1 MPSVPVYQQTE
12 TLRPNFRQ
20 GIDVQASPDDFG
32 AAVGRGL
39 SNVGQGVADAAD
51 AMRQV
56 NSLEAE
62 TVVRAGRNGY
72 MREKDSIQYD
82 PETGYLQKQGKDAID
97 GFPEYARQLGELR
110 QKYSSKM
117 TPEQQQLFARAVEP
131 LEVDARR
138 AGMIHKGEA
147 LKKFVVEEA
156 SSGADNF
163 KNEAI
168 KSYNDPVS
176 WGKYTTAGLVE
187 IQGLGE
193 KLGWSAEKL
202 KQEQTDY
209 LSDAHRLTALQIA
222 EQDPVAATEYAVK
235 HRDSMTAPDHLTLMR
250 ELLPRLGEAT
260 TRDAVSVSASRPG
273 AREFAAAGLP
283 REAYSLLGV
292 IAGTESPGYNVI
304 NGGARFS
311 GYADHPRVKGAGGSS
326 TAAGRYQ
333 FVKGTW
339 DRVASALGLPDFSP
353 VSQDVAAWWLA
364 RADYK
369 SRTGRDLQSDIR
381 AGNFSQVRA
390 GLAGTWEGIAKLSD
404 AQFAQRVQS
413 VTGNVTTGSA
423 DDGGVQFSPRVETLL
438 SGLPADYASRIREAA
453 GTGLS
458 QFQTQENA
466 QIKAHRL
473 SVADDYKLRI
483 ANDDTALTKQEI
495 LDDPVLDNG
504 DKATLVSALTSKQ
517 GEALKTQEAVTAFQ
531 AGKLAID
538 PYDGDGRKLVDGVW
552 NTIAT
557 TVDPAKIRP
566 AMEDLVRQ
574 SGIVPAPVANAL
586 RTDLSS
592 GNIKNVAAAAQL
604 AVSLRAIDPAAFERR
619 DGGKEISDAAVTFS
633 HLTGDI
639 GMTGDAAAQRMVDMR
654 DPTKVRERSALM
666 ESKPI
671 KDFIKGQAVEAEVR
685 DIFDPGLFG
694 TDPKLGETV
703 AQSAA
708 MVGEYRDMLE
718 ESTFDAGG
726 DQELAKKLA
735 ADRFKRRYG
744 VSDFS
749 ISGPKVV
756 TRLPPEV
763 AYPVGKDGTHDYIRQ
778 QAVEALATEGI
789 KASEVY
795 LQADDGTVR
804 DFNAGKPPRYEVW
817 YRDDD
822 GVLERYH
829 LPFYAVASSTAE
841 NFRDAKA
848 KAERKRDE
856 NRDRLAAG
864 RDREGT
870 LDRFLDGNPL
880 TGGQ

>member
-1 MPSVPVYQQTE
+1 MPTVPTYQRTE
-12 TLRPNFRQ
+12 SLRPNLRQ
-20 GIDVQASPDDFG
+20 GIDVQANPDDFG
-32 AAVGRGL
+32 AAIGRGM
-39 SNVGQGVADAAD
+39 SNLGQGVADAAD
-51 AMRQV
+51 AVRQV

-72 MREKDSIQYD
+72 LHEKDVLQYD
-82 PETGYLQKQGKDAID
+82 PETGYLQKQGRAAID
-97 GFPEYARQLGELR
+97 AFPEYERKLGELR
-110 QKYSSKM
+110 SKFSSKM
-117 TPEQQQLFARAVEP
+117 TPEQQSLFGRAVEP
-131 LEVDARR
+131 LEADARR

-147 LKKFVVEEA
+147 LKSFVVEEA
-156 SSGADNF
+156 RSGADNF
-163 KNEAI
+163 KSEAL
-168 KSYNDPVS
+168 KSYKDPAV

-187 IQGLGE
+187 IQTLGE

-209 LSDAHRLTALQIA
+209 LSDARRVTALQIA
-222 EQDPVAATEYAVK
+222 EEDPVAATEYALK

-260 TRDAVSVSASRPG
+260 TRDAVTVNASRPG
-273 AREFAAAGLP
+273 ATEFAAAGLP
-283 REAYSLLGV
+283 SEAYSLLGV

-311 GYADHPRVKGAGGSS
+311 GYSDHPRVKGAGGSS

-333 FVKGTW
+333 YVQATW
-339 DRVASALGLPDFSP
+339 DRVAKALGLPDFSP
-353 VSQDVAAWWLA
+353 ISQDVGAWWLA

-381 AGNFSQVRA
+381 AGNYSDVRR
-390 GLAGTWEGIAKLSD
+390 GLAGTWEGIAKLTD
-404 AQFAQRVQS
+404 AQFAARVQGA
-413 VTGNVTTGSA
+413 TGKATTGKTS
-423 DDGGVQFSPRVETLL
+423 DGGTQFSPRVETLL
-438 SGLPADYASRIREAA
+438 ASLPADYATRLREAA
-453 GTGLS
+453 GTGVS

-483 ANDDTALTKQEI
+483 ASEDTALTKQEI

-504 DKATLVSALTSKQ
+504 DKATLVSSLTSKQ
-517 GEALKTQEAVTAFQ
+517 GEALKTREAVSAFQ

-557 TVDPAKIRP
+557 TVDPAKLRP

-574 SGIVPAPVANAL
+574 SGIVPAPVANAI
-586 RTDLSS
+586 RSELSS
-592 GNIKNVAAAAQL
+592 GNAKSIAAAAQL
-604 AVSLRAIDPAAFERR
+604 AMSLRSIDPAAFERR
-619 DGGKEISDAAVTFS
+619 DGGKEINDAAVTFS

-639 GMTGDAAAQRMVDMR
+639 GMTQEAAAQRMLDMR
-654 DPTKVRERSALM
+654 DPAKVRERTALM

-671 KDFIKGQAVEAEVR
+671 KDFIKNQAVEAEVR
-685 DIFDPGLFG
+685 DIFDPGIFG

-735 ADRFKRRYG
+735 SDRFRRRYG

-756 TRLPPEV
+756 SRLPPEV
-763 AYPVGKDGTHDYIRQ
+763 AYPAGKDGTHDYIRQ
-778 QAVEALATEGI
+778 QAIEALSTEGI
-789 KASEVY
+789 TASEVY
-795 LQADDGTVR
+795 FQADDTTAR

-817 YRDDD
+817 YRDGD

-829 LPFYAVASSTAE
+829 LPFYAVSAGNAE
-841 NFRDAKA
+841 ILRDAKR
-848 KAERKRDE
+848 KAEANRNE